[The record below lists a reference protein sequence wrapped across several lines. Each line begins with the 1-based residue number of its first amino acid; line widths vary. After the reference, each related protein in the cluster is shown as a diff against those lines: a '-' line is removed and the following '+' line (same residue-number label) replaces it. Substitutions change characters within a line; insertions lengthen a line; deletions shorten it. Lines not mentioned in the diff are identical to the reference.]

1 MCGLKVFHRPD
12 DHVTQIQTSAVL
24 THVAS
29 CALASSVVG
38 SHLVQMG
45 YGFYLLFLP
54 GDATDGKDLLSDPLI
69 APRSAVGKQPPF
81 CRRHRAAPFT
91 TSVASSNIHREK
103 SSITRRWQQSPSLSS
118 SPARSVA
125 PSMEGE
131 LSVTLTHSLKGVEG
145 TALRD
150 HGRDQ
155 GWAQKEHPT
164 SKMVNPIFNDLF
176 QIRSEVSAI
185 SCGR

>member
-1 MCGLKVFHRPD
+1 MMIMLRRYR
-12 DHVTQIQTSAVL
+12 QIHNYIL

-103 SSITRRWQQSPSLSS
+103 SSITRRWQQSPPPSLCVL
-118 SPARSVA
+118 PPPPPLA
-125 PSMEGE
+125 
-131 LSVTLTHSLKGVEG
+131 LSLLQWKESCLSHSLINSRESKERRCVTTRGTKG
-145 TALRD
+145 
-150 HGRDQ
+150 GRKKNTRTRR
-155 GWAQKEHPT
+155 WTP
-164 SKMVNPIFNDLF
+164 PIFNDLF
-176 QIRSEVSAI
+176 RI
-185 SCGR
+185 

>member
-1 MCGLKVFHRPD
+1 M
-12 DHVTQIQTSAVL
+12 IQTSAVL

-69 APRSAVGKQPPF
+69 APRSTVGKQPPF

-150 HGRDQ
+150 QERDQ

-164 SKMVNPIFNDLF
+164 LKMVNPIF
-176 QIRSEVSAI
+176 Q
-185 SCGR
+185 